1 MLNNMKKTPHR
12 SGKNT
17 GNIYATT
24 SGATDMVIEMLNV
37 RKKRLLLVLQACM
50 PQLHQ
55 YEAVRTILLDELG
68 REGFEKDLEK
78 VLGQQT
84 ERNGAGGNIQAGKG
98 VPQ

>member
-1 MLNNMKKTPHR
+1 
-12 SGKNT
+12 
-17 GNIYATT
+17 
-24 SGATDMVIEMLNV
+24 
-37 RKKRLLLVLQACM
+37 M